1 MCKKIIDISVSIA
14 PSMPIYPGDPQ
25 VAIRTVADIDT
36 DGCSVS
42 EITLGSHTGTH
53 IDAPSHILK
62 NGTSMDRLCLEEL
75 IGNALVLDLSSN
87 VSNITSDDLDRAYS
101 RDDRDDDCSI
111 LLIKTSNS
119 RIWNEMTEFDL
130 ENMVC
135 LDESAAE
142 WVVHRG
148 FTTVGVDGFSV
159 EEGEDSDLPI
169 HRILFENDMNIV
181 ECLDLGEAEE
191 GSYYFICLPLKLKDG
206 NGAPA
211 RAIIVTDK

>member
-1 MCKKIIDISVSIA
+1 MRKKIIDISVRIA
-14 PSMPIYPGDPQ
+14 PSMPVFPGDPQ
-25 VAIRTVADIDT
+25 VTIRTVADIDT

-53 IDAPSHILK
+53 VDAPSHILK
-62 NGTSMDRLCLEEL
+62 NGTTVDRLCLEEL

-101 RDDRDDDCSI
+101 RDDRDDGCSI

-119 RIWNEMTEFDL
+119 RIWNERTEFDP
-130 ENMVC
+130 ENMIC
-135 LDESAAE
+135 LDESAVD
-142 WVVHRG
+142 WVVHRS

-159 EEGEDSDLPI
+159 EESDLSI

-211 RAIIVTDK
+211 RAIIVTDN